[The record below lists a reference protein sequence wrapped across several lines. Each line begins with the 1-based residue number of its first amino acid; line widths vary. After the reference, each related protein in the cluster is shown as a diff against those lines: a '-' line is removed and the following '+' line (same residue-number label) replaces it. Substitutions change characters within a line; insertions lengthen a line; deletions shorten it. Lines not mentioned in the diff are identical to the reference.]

1 VATDATVGGAS
12 SNSYVTLEEAN
23 TYLAGRLHA
32 DTWTSASD
40 SDKEK
45 ALLTACRHVEQL
57 RYWDGNRPAF
67 TDPRQRLTFP
77 RVQDIDADGAFII
90 PQSVKE
96 AQCEEALA
104 LLARGAE
111 QESRRALQASGVR
124 SFAVDGLSESYE
136 SGADRQALLSAEARS
151 LLAGYVSKA
160 GVIAT
165 SDAVTGEWSPGSRP

>member
-1 VATDATVGGAS
+1 VAIDATVGGAS

-23 TYLAGRLHA
+23 TYLAERLHA
-32 DTWTSASD
+32 DAWASASD

-45 ALLTACRHVEQL
+45 ALLTACRHLERL

-77 RVQDIDADGAFII
+77 RTQDTDADGAFII
-90 PQSVKE
+90 PQPVKE
-96 AQCEEALA
+96 AQCEEALS

-111 QESRRALQASGVR
+111 QERRRALQASGVR

-136 SGADRQALLSAEARS
+136 SGADRQVLLSAEARN
-151 LLAGYVSKA
+151 LLAGYISKA

-165 SDAVTGEWSPGSRP
+165 SDAATGEWSPGSRP

>member
-1 VATDATVGGAS
+1 MAIDATVGGAS

-23 TYLAGRLHA
+23 TYLGERLHA
-32 DTWTSASD
+32 DAWASASD

-45 ALLTACRHVEQL
+45 ALLTACRYLEQL

-77 RVQDIDADGAFII
+77 RVTDTDAAGAFVI
-90 PQSVKE
+90 PQPVKD

-111 QESRRALQASGVR
+111 QERRRTLQASGVK

-136 SGADRQALLSAEARS
+136 SGADRQVLLSAEARS
-151 LLAGYVSKA
+151 LLAGYISKA

-165 SDAVTGEWSPGSRP
+165 SDAATGEWSPGSRP